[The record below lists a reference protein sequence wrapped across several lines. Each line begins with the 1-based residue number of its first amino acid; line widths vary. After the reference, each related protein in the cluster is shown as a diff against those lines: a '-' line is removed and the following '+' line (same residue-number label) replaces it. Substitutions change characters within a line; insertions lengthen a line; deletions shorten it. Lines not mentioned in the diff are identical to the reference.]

1 MPTTE
6 SSTPSTAWVGTAA
19 AQAGL
24 DAVDLTLLSELSRNG
39 RISNAELAARA
50 GIAEST
56 CLKRVRALQTKGVIV
71 GFHAEISPAALG
83 LHLEALITIR
93 LHAHARGDLRTFQT
107 SLEQLPATQRVY
119 FLAGDRDFMVHVA
132 VPDAGALR
140 ELVSDT
146 LSLRPE
152 VASTS
157 TSLIFAQAA
166 GPRGL

>member
-1 MPTTE
+1 MAPE
-6 SSTPSTAWVGTAA
+6 SSTPAH
-19 AQAGL
+19 AGL
-24 DAVDLTLLSELSRNG
+24 DAVDRTLLSELSRNG
-39 RISNAELAARA
+39 RISNTDLAAIA

-56 CLKRVRALQTKGVIV
+56 CLKRVRALQANGVIV
-71 GFHAEISPAALG
+71 GFHAEISPAAIG

-93 LHAHARGDLRTFQT
+93 LHAHARGDLRRFQ
-107 SLEQLPATQRVY
+107 SYLEQLPATQRVY
-119 FLAGDRDFMVHVA
+119 FLAGDRDFLVHVA
-132 VPDAGALR
+132 VSDASALR

-166 GPRGL
+166 GSRGL

>member
-1 MPTTE
+1 MSPD
-6 SSTPSTAWVGTAA
+6 SSAPVH
-19 AQAGL
+19 AGL
-24 DAVDLTLLSELSRNG
+24 DAIDRTLLSELSRNG
-39 RISNAELAARA
+39 RISNTELAAIA

-56 CLKRVRALQTKGVIV
+56 CLKRVRALQANGVIV

-93 LHAHARGDLRTFQT
+93 LHAHARGDLRRFQT
-107 SLEQLPATQRVY
+107 YLEQLPATQRVY
-119 FLAGDRDFMVHVA
+119 FLAGDRDFLVHVA
-132 VPDAGALR
+132 VPDAAALR

-146 LSLRPE
+146 ISLKPE

-166 GPRGL
+166 GSRGL